1 MDDDRNI
8 QNANDI
14 LKLVRE
20 DLEDEELASAFEQAK
35 DRILFTWMGVKRF
48 EE

>member
-1 MDDDRNI
+1 MDDPMNSLH
-8 QNANDI
+8 ANDI

-20 DLEDEELASAFEQAK
+20 DLEDEELAKAFEQAK
-35 DRILFTWMGVKRF
+35 ERILFTWMGVKRY